1 MEEIG
6 QGTGFVPPLS
16 IYLSIYRKA
25 AKIAIP
31 IERVFGDS
39 HHRSSEGR
47 YGGLIVRESCNKP
60 TSLRQLEVLKLEGRR
75 RGASNKTSKQLTG
88 RDAFWG
94 HFANCVS
101 LVGAVTVSTM
111 MLAVGHSMCMK
122 RTLSLRFH
130 QSNLLRQQ
138 YMDLDRRSK
147 PPLSVSGDS
156 GPLALAKSNPNPP
169 PAQSRNTTATTIG
182 GESRSPTTSSCS
194 PLSCP
199 VDSTASIPPSGF
211 GSEACGPSNS
221 GSNGY
226 DGVTKGKFTFAYY
239 SDEEEVEE
247 REDDDGL
254 VEVEWDEGVVRGCWS
269 DQETKVM
276 DVMTG
281 LRMED
286 MGWYKYQDLKVLDG
300 SVVRLWEKGRERNL
314 LLQ

>member
-1 MEEIG
+1 MNSLDSPLEALVFDS
-6 QGTGFVPPLS
+6 TSLTFFVSNIWTWIAVLT
-16 IYLSIYRKA
+16 A
-25 AKIAIP
+25 AVSFW
-31 IERVFGDS
+31 RL
-39 HHRSSEGR
+39 RSSGSSQ
-47 YGGLIVRESCNKP
+47 I
-60 TSLRQLEVLKLEGRR
+60 
-75 RGASNKTSKQLTG
+75 
-88 RDAFWG
+88 
-94 HFANCVS
+94 
-101 LVGAVTVSTM
+101 
-111 MLAVGHSMCMK
+111 
-122 RTLSLRFH
+122 
-130 QSNLLRQQ
+130 
-138 YMDLDRRSK
+138 
-147 PPLSVSGDS
+147 
-156 GPLALAKSNPNPP
+156 KSDPP